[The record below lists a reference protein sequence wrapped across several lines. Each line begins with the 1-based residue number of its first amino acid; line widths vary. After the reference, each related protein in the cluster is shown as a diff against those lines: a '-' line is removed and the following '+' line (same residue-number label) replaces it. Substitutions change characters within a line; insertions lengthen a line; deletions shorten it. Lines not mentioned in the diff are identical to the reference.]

1 MTSADV
7 LVLGGGPAGS
17 AAART
22 LACLGKSVV
31 VVERSTYHDWRPG
44 ESLPPQARTTL
55 AELGVVER
63 LLELEPA
70 TSFGIRACWGQS
82 DPYAIDF
89 IFDASGTGCQ
99 VDRPR
104 FDAMLASAAADAGAT
119 LVTGA
124 RLLALELERC
134 CWQACVE
141 TAGQRRVFRARALV
155 DATGRSALVA
165 RRLGVPRRA
174 FDRLIGLV
182 GLVDLPESAAVESN
196 LLLEA
201 VEDGWW
207 YSAPLPRSR
216 MTVAFMTDADLI
228 GSRAC
233 ASAFTARLRQAPYT
247 TERVQGLRLRDLRVR
262 SAATARLDEPSGAG
276 WLAVGDAAE
285 AHDPLA
291 GIGLTNAID
300 SGRRGALALAAA
312 LDGDTQA
319 KARYAAD
326 TAASFWRYLRQRAEQ
341 YARERRWES
350 SLFWRRRRTDDASSS
365 PGGIGSDAW
374 G

>member
-89 IFDASGTGCQ
+89 ILDASGTGCQ
-99 VDRPR
+99 VERPR
-104 FDAMLASAAADAGAT
+104 FDAMLASAAADAGAA

-124 RLLALELERC
+124 RLFALEVEGC
-134 CWQACVE
+134 CWHAGVE

-155 DATGRSALVA
+155 DATGRSAVVA
-165 RRLGVPRRA
+165 RRLGVRRRS

-182 GLVDLPESAAVESN
+182 GLVDRPESAAVDSN

-228 GSRAC
+228 SSRAC
-233 ASAFTARLRQAPYT
+233 ASASAFTARLRQAPYT
-247 TERVQGLRLRDLRVR
+247 TERVQEFRLRDLRVR

-291 GIGLTNAID
+291 GIGLTKAID
-300 SGRRGALALAAA
+300 SGRRGARALAAA
-312 LDGDTQA
+312 LDGDAEA
-319 KARYAAD
+319 KTRYAAD
-326 TAASFWRYLRQRAEQ
+326 TAASFRRYLRQRAEQ
-341 YARERRWES
+341 YARERRWATS
-350 SLFWRRRRTDDASSS
+350 PFWRRRRTDDALLEC
-365 PGGIGSDAW
+365 
-374 G
+374 

>member
-1 MTSADV
+1 MKLKPVAVPSPSVAGVQSTMVSA
-7 LVLGGGPAGS
+7 
-17 AAART
+17 R
-22 LACLGKSVV
+22 
-31 VVERSTYHDWRPG
+31 
-44 ESLPPQARTTL
+44 PPQARTTL

-104 FDAMLASAAADAGAT
+104 FDAMLASAAADAGAA

-165 RRLGVPRRA
+165 RRLGVRRRA

-233 ASAFTARLRQAPYT
+233 ASAFAARLRQAPYT
-247 TERVQGLRLRDLRVR
+247 TEREVDLGDPRVYAQGAPHGIWRRLREHKLQIVDCLLV
-262 SAATARLDEPSGAG
+262 
-276 WLAVGDAAE
+276 
-285 AHDPLA
+285 
-291 GIGLTNAID
+291 
-300 SGRRGALALAAA
+300 
-312 LDGDTQA
+312 
-319 KARYAAD
+319 
-326 TAASFWRYLRQRAEQ
+326 
-341 YARERRWES
+341 
-350 SLFWRRRRTDDASSS
+350 
-365 PGGIGSDAW
+365 
-374 G
+374 